1 VRGGVALLVTAHPDD
16 ESMFFVPAIA
26 ALRASG
32 WRVRLLCLSN
42 GDGDGDGAVRAAEA
56 AAAGLVLG
64 LPAGGVVVRDV
75 PALRDGLR
83 TVWPPA
89 AVAAEVAAALRAAG
103 GERVRLLLTFDAR
116 GVSGHANHGACH
128 AGVRALL
135 AARGGARPL
144 AAYALETVCVPR
156 KFSSLLDALPSAAA
170 TCARGG
176 PPAAV
181 LVASAAPAAS
191 HAAMRAH
198 ASQYVWHRR
207 FFVACSRHTF
217 VNTFTRVAA

>member
-1 VRGGVALLVTAHPDD
+1 
-16 ESMFFVPAIA
+16 M
-26 ALRASG
+26 
-32 WRVRLLCLSN
+32 
-42 GDGDGDGAVRAAEA
+42 
-56 AAAGLVLG
+56 
-64 LPAGGVVVRDV
+64 
-75 PALRDGLR
+75 
-83 TVWPPA
+83 
-89 AVAAEVAAALRAAG
+89 AAALRAAG

-170 TCARGG
+170 TAARGG
-176 PPAAV
+176 APAAV
-181 LVASAAPAAS
+181 LVASDAPATS

-217 VNTFTRVAA
+217 VNTFTRVE